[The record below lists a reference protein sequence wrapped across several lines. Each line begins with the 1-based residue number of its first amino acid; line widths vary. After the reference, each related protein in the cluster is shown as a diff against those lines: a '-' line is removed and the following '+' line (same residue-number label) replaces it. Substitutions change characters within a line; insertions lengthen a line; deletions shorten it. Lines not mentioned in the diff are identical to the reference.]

1 MDSHLSSLISIS
13 TSHLVLVAFSL
24 TLTDLILAGKH
35 MVGGMDVVRVLD
47 CSAFHNTRLV
57 CSGDLAYLGGSWS
70 KTVGSAVWKNY
81 MVKLSISIFKAIEC
95 NTASYVV
102 QSPSGKTSTSISWVR
117 ITLLVF
123 VGINELG

>member
-70 KTVGSAVWKNY
+70 KTVGSAVWKNC

-102 QSPSGKTSTSISWVR
+102 
-117 ITLLVF
+117 
-123 VGINELG
+123 